1 MAYIQEIEADQA
13 EGDLKAVYD
22 EMIEQ
27 WSGRLPPVL
36 KVVGLHPQ
44 ALKRL
49 KDFNLSVTFGGST
62 LGRRREEIIATSIS
76 AWNDCTY

>member
-22 EMIEQ
+22 EMMEE
-27 WSGRLPPVL
+27 WSGRLPAVL

-49 KDFNLSVTFGGST
+49 KDFNLAVTFGGSN
-62 LGRRREEIIATSIS
+62 LGRRREEMIATSIS
-76 AWNDCTY
+76 AWNDCVY

>member
-13 EGDLKAVYD
+13 EGELKAVYD
-22 EMIEQ
+22 EMMEE
-27 WSGRLPPVL
+27 WSGRLPAVL
-36 KVVGLHPQ
+36 KVVGLHPL

-49 KDFNLSVTFGGST
+49 KDFNLAATFGGST
-62 LGRRREEIIATSIS
+62 LGRRREEMIATSIS